1 LTSNIGSQ
9 KIQEMIEQKKTYEEI
24 NKEVLGEL
32 KNHFRPEFINRI
44 DDIIVYNPLDKAML
58 EKIVDLLLEN
68 VAKIL
73 AEKNIKV
80 SFDKKLKDY
89 LIIV

>member
-1 LTSNIGSQ
+1 
-9 KIQEMIEQKKTYEEI
+9 MIEQKKTYEEI

-44 DDIIVYNPLDKAML
+44 DDIIVYNPLDKVML
-58 EKIVDLLLEN
+58 EKIIDLLLEN

-73 AEKNIKV
+73 SEKNIKV

-89 LIIV
+89 LISV